1 MKPRHRKWDFEA
13 VPHPT
18 KILSDL
24 AVSPAASNMSSS
36 ATADSSSS
44 SSLLNNSCD
53 VGGSTETLH
62 NGASN
67 SAALTCQNT
76 LVRNHIN

>member
-1 MKPRHRKWDFEA
+1 
-13 VPHPT
+13 
-18 KILSDL
+18 
-24 AVSPAASNMSSS
+24 MSSS
-36 ATADSSSS
+36 ATADSS

>member
-1 MKPRHRKWDFEA
+1 
-13 VPHPT
+13 
-18 KILSDL
+18 
-24 AVSPAASNMSSS
+24 MSSS

-44 SSLLNNSCD
+44 SMLNNSCD

-62 NGASN
+62 NGANN